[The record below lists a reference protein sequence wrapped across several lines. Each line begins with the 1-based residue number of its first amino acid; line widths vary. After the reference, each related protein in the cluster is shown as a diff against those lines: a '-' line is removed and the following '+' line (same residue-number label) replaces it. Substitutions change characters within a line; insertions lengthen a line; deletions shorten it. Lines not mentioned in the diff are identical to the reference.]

1 MSAPVTKAGAK
12 KAGRKGGK
20 KGATT
25 RQAGVRLADHPRA
38 RQSIQKAK
46 SYAGLGAF
54 LLAGYAQWN
63 AGGQFL
69 DVASSALLW
78 GIAAYVLVW
87 ALAVQVWRHVAIAEV
102 RAAQKKWEEEQ
113 DREKE
118 QVAKLTKV
126 LEENGMPTT
135 GTGVPPVI

>member
-1 MSAPVTKAGAK
+1 MSAPVTKAGA
-12 KAGRKGGK
+12 RKSAKK
-20 KGATT
+20 KGVAK
-25 RQAGVRLADHPRA
+25 RQAGIRLADHPRA
-38 RQSIQKAK
+38 RTSIQKAK

-87 ALAVQVWRHVAIAEV
+87 ALAVQVWRHIAIAEV
-102 RAAQKKWEEEQ
+102 RAAQKAWEDKQ

-118 QVAKLTKV
+118 QVAKLTQV

-135 GTGVPPVI
+135 GTGVPPVL